1 MTTRLLPLRSGLL
14 VALLL
19 FLQPLQLWAQSSVG
33 SIRPNAALSRAPEYQ
48 VEPLGWAAR
57 VRFESGALREIG
69 TPPHVLALA
78 RSSDG
83 GSVPASR
90 LPSTPVAGWLTRA
103 ARRGPPPGAAAPA
116 GRLPSP
122 PVAGWLTGAASREL
136 ARLNL
141 SAASAEPALLRVQQP
156 GQRKRS
162 WIGRHPG
169 LFGTLVGF
177 GGGFLIGYLPGD
189 DGVFGEFTAGVH
201 GWVLGGVGAGTGA
214 LVGAI
219 VGAATK

>member
-103 ARRGPPPGAAAPA
+103 A
-116 GRLPSP
+116 
-122 PVAGWLTGAASREL
+122 SREL

-162 WIGRHPG
+162 WIGRHPV

-189 DGVFGEFTAGVH
+189 DGVFDDFTAGFN